1 MPNAQSH
8 GKLILASASPRRLD
22 LLKQINITPSL
33 VLPADIDESS
43 RKGEMPARLAARLAL
58 EKAQHIYK
66 TLQNSDQASSDHY
79 ILAADT
85 VVCCG
90 QKSLGKPIDKAEAA
104 KFLKQLSGGRH
115 DVLGGIAV
123 IAPNGQHS
131 SKLIKTSVKF
141 KRLTTQD
148 IENYIN
154 SGEWDGKAGGYA
166 IQGLAA
172 AFIKSISGSYT
183 NIVGLSLYETR
194 NMLIGLGYHA

>member
-1 MPNAQSH
+1 MSNAQSN
-8 GKLILASASPRRLD
+8 GTLVLASASPRRLD

-33 VLPADIDESS
+33 VLPADIDESP
-43 RKGEMPARLAARLAL
+43 RKRETPADLAARLAL
-58 EKAQHIYK
+58 EKARHIYDS
-66 TLQNSDQASSDHY
+66 LQDSDKKPPNPY

-90 QKSLGKPIDKAEAA
+90 QKSLGKPENAEEAT
-104 KFLKQLSGGRH
+104 KFLKQLSGARH

-131 SKLIKTSVKF
+131 VKLIKTSVKF
-141 KRLTTQD
+141 KRLTSQD
-148 IENYIN
+148 IENYIA

-172 AFIKSISGSYT
+172 AFIKSIHGSYT
-183 NIVGLSLYETR
+183 NIVGLSLYETP
-194 NMLIGLGYHA
+194 NMLIGLGYRP